1 VLRLTRL
8 DPVASSRG
16 EKWRWDQTSTEGT
29 LSLFP
34 IYPETE
40 IETTLENF
48 NISFEYS
55 FTDDQNNNSC
65 VIRHPRAQVYW
76 GVEGKESAGNL
87 KRADDAVGTFDY
99 QKHKGRG
106 EVVTDSGIPTDPT
119 SFTKLRL
126 IVDNS
131 ENNENCEIRMIDPKV
146 WLERSDECE
155 GDKQSLYPYKIC
167 VDAGFPQQLNRID
180 PQLLE

>member
-1 VLRLTRL
+1 L

-16 EKWRWDQTSTEGT
+16 EEWRWDQTGTGGT

-34 IYPETE
+34 IDPETE
-40 IETTLENF
+40 IETTPENL

-55 FTDDQNNNSC
+55 FTDDQDTTGC
-65 VIRHPRAQVYW
+65 VTRHPRAEVYW
-76 GVEGKESAGNL
+76 GVEGNAGKEFVGNL
-87 KRADDAVGTFDY
+87 KGADDAVGTFDY
-99 QKHKGRG
+99 QKQKSRG
-106 EVVTDSGIPTDPT
+106 EVVTDSGIPIDPT

-146 WLERSDECE
+146 WLESSDECE
-155 GDKQSLYPYKIC
+155 GDKQSLYPHKAC
-167 VDAGFPQQLNRID
+167 VDSGFPQQ
-180 PQLLE
+180 P